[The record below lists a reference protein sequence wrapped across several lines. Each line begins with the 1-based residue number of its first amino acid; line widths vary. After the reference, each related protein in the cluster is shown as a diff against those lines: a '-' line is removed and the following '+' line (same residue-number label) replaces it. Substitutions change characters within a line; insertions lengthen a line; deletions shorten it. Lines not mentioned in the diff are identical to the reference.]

1 MKVIKLYLKYFFS
14 LSNVIILI
22 LLQLFMFL
30 SYFVSIT
37 NLNNDFSY
45 ENILQF
51 YFENSLY
58 YTKLILILFSTFI
71 FMKLNNERNEYILNI
86 VITAGCSKTNNY
98 KYMMITNI
106 ILIIG
111 FCLISFLIFLILGFT
126 IKNYFYFDFKY
137 IISLFNLMLLSIYY
151 GLLSYFI
158 TLVLN
163 NQFIYIIIIVMFFIS
178 ELFMAEET
186 VFKYIYLYFFPNINN
201 INGELYVSNIY
212 LIIINIVLYFI
223 NKIIYINKDLK
234 N

>member
-111 FCLISFLIFLILGFT
+111 FSLISFLIFLILGFT
-126 IKNYFYFDFKY
+126 IKSYFYFDFKY
-137 IISLFNLMLLSIYY
+137 IISLFNLMLISIYY

-163 NQFIYIIIIVMFFIS
+163 NQFIYIIIIIMFFIS

>member
-86 VITAGCSKTNNY
+86 VITSGCSKTNNY
-98 KYMMITNI
+98 KYMFITNI

-111 FCLISFLIFLILGFT
+111 FCLIAFSIFLILGFT

-163 NQFIYIIIIVMFFIS
+163 NQFIYIIIIIMFFIG

>member
-137 IISLFNLMLLSIYY
+137 IINLFNLMLISIYY

-163 NQFIYIIIIVMFFIS
+163 NQFIYIIIIIMFFIS

>member
-1 MKVIKLYLKYFFS
+1 
-14 LSNVIILI
+14 
-22 LLQLFMFL
+22 
-30 SYFVSIT
+30 
-37 NLNNDFSY
+37 
-45 ENILQF
+45 
-51 YFENSLY
+51 
-58 YTKLILILFSTFI
+58 
-71 FMKLNNERNEYILNI
+71 MKLNNERNEYILNI

-126 IKNYFYFDFKY
+126 IKSYFYFDFKY

-163 NQFIYIIIIVMFFIS
+163 NQFIYIIIIIMFFIS

>member
-137 IISLFNLMLLSIYY
+137 IITLFNLMLLSIYY

-163 NQFIYIIIIVMFFIS
+163 NQFIYIIIIIMFFIS

>member
-163 NQFIYIIIIVMFFIS
+163 NQFIYIIIIIMFFIS